1 MPKRLGKKSLN
12 AIIPVDNKSKSE
24 QLFGTIY
31 LKIYWNISTNFLGKC
46 LLFDII
52 FEKDL
57 IVTLQKC

>member
-31 LKIYWNISTNFLGKC
+31 LKIYWNISNSLGKC